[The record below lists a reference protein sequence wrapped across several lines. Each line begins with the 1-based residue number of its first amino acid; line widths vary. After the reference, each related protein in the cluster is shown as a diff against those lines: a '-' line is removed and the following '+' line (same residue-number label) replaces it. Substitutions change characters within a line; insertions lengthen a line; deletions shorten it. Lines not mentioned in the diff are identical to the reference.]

1 MVEFKFEGKFI
12 ITAELVAETGLHI
25 GGATESIEI
34 GGVDNIVL
42 KDPLTG
48 LPYIPGSSL
57 KGKMR
62 SLLEWVVECK
72 NGLSCVQR
80 QLQDKKDKRKEE
92 LIKNEERSEKEA
104 EEIAEKEIYSI
115 TACDCG
121 ECDVCIIFGTSAAET
136 KSNAPT
142 RLIVRDA
149 MPTGYKDFVK
159 EKPEYKETIKKWK
172 DELGENIFTEV
183 KWENVIDRITSA
195 ATPRQFERIPAGS
208 AFIVEMIYDIYHKDD
223 YKKLEKVFQGMKLLE
238 DSYLGGSGTRG
249 YGKVQFRNITVKWRP
264 VTDYQKIEELNEDK
278 HKLVENESTTE
289 IWTKLKENPDFQKLI
304 GG

>member
-1 MVEFKFEGKFI
+1 MEEFKFEGKFI

-34 GGVDNIVL
+34 GGIDKIVI

-48 LPYIPGSSL
+48 MPYLPGSSL

-62 SLLEWVVECK
+62 ALLEWMLGQVTK
-72 NGLSCVQR
+72 NIT
-80 QLQDKKDKRKEE
+80 QD
-92 LIKNEERSEKEA
+92 EKGNPVA
-104 EEIAEKEIYSI
+104 KPC
-115 TACDCG
+115 TCGVCDA
-121 ECDVCIIFGTSAAET
+121 CIIFGTSAAET

-149 MPTGYKDFVK
+149 MPTGCKNDQ
-159 EKPEYKETIKKWK
+159 PEEYSDTIKKWK
-172 DELGENIFTEV
+172 DELGENLFTEV

-208 AFIVEMIYDIYHKDD
+208 AFSIEMIYDVYQKEDH
-223 YKKLEKVFQGMKLLE
+223 KKLERVFQAMKLLE

-249 YGKVQFRNITVKWRP
+249 YGKVRFQNISVKWQP
-264 VTDYQKIEELNEDK
+264 VSAYQKIDKWSEETK
-278 HKLVENESTTE
+278 MLVKNKPTME
-289 IWTKLKENPDFQKLI
+289 IWTELTKNEDFNKLMEVKK
-304 GG
+304 G